1 MLALNEIREY
11 VASRMTE
18 KRMRHTLGVEKLAA
32 RLANIYGVE
41 EETARR
47 AALWHDVTKQ
57 ESRENQLIL
66 VRRYGIITDYGEHDF
81 EALIHADTAAAVA
94 RWRFRESEQVAR
106 AVALHTTGAPG
117 MNLLEKIVYIAD
129 VAEENRTYS
138 GAAELRLRTETDL
151 NGSVAFALQF
161 TVDSM
166 AAKGRPAYHRTEEAL
181 RWLRKE
187 CDCHE

>member
-1 MLALNEIREY
+1 MLQLNEIREY

-18 KRMRHTLGVEKLAA
+18 KRMTHTLGVEKLAA
-32 RLANIYGVE
+32 RLANIYGVD

-57 ESRENQLIL
+57 ESVENQLIL
-66 VRRYGIITDYGEHDF
+66 VRQYGIITDYDDENF
-81 EALIHADTAAAVA
+81 FPLIHADTGAAVA
-94 RWRFRESEQVAR
+94 RWRFRESDRVAR

-117 MNLLEKIVYIAD
+117 MDLLEKILYISD
-129 VAEENRTYS
+129 VAEENRTYP

-151 NGSVAFALQF
+151 DGSVAFALQF

-166 AAKGRPAYHRTEEAL
+166 AAKGRTCYHRTAEAL
-181 RWLRKE
+181 RWIRKE
-187 CDCHE
+187 E